1 MATAEAKEAVRSNS
15 RRLLELKAQIE
26 KMQASQRAL
35 EATLSQMVILPKD
48 LLLDIEDFI
57 RRNKKMGF
65 STKEAFLS
73 DAARFRLAWLK
84 EDNQCF
90 EISRDE
96 FDSLE
101 KAVREMGT
109 PFASAEDFI
118 NSQIAQL
125 LEKYEEYK
133 NSR

>member
-1 MATAEAKEAVRSNS
+1 MATADVSEAVRSNS

-26 KMQASQRAL
+26 KMQVSQGAL
-35 EATLSQMVILPKD
+35 EALLNQMVILPKD

-57 RRNKKMGF
+57 RRNRKLGF
-65 STKEAFLS
+65 STIEGFLS
-73 DAARFRLAWLK
+73 DAVRFRLAWLK

-96 FDSLE
+96 FDRLE
-101 KAVREMGT
+101 AAVREMGT

-125 LEKYEEYK
+125 LEKYQEYK